1 MSNQQRVSRGIPTGG
16 QFSTTSRQ
24 ESGVTLTAPAR
35 KRDRRGTHFTVT
47 LPDGTVATRAS
58 QASTYSHVVAASAE
72 KPELVI
78 RERSLR
84 VSESV
89 ARIEVIDRVIANP
102 DIKMR
107 HELVSR
113 GWEGGTDPQGR
124 KHYGSCRAVIEHPD
138 GTQDHP
144 LAAVYCDSSGT
155 TQGVRRDD
163 GSYDSLA
170 LQSARD
176 ALLAQLKRERAKEE
190 RTAKNALRD
199 IARVE
204 AGTYPLEP
212 AKVERWSS
220 REDAALK
227 AVRGFDGPHQTRE
240 IMVLPV
246 DEP

>member
-24 ESGVTLTAPAR
+24 VSGVTLTGPAR

-89 ARIEVIDRVIANP
+89 ARIEDIDRVIANP

-107 HELVSR
+107 YELVSR
-113 GWEGGTDPQGR
+113 GWEGGTDPHGR
-124 KHYGSCRAVIEHPD
+124 NTTAPAVPSSSTRTARRFIRWPRSIATPRAPRR
-138 GTQDHP
+138 
-144 LAAVYCDSSGT
+144 ACAGT
-155 TQGVRRDD
+155 TAATIPWPCSRRAMHY
-163 GSYDSLA
+163 SHS
-170 LQSARD
+170 
-176 ALLAQLKRERAKEE
+176 
-190 RTAKNALRD
+190 
-199 IARVE
+199 
-204 AGTYPLEP
+204 
-212 AKVERWSS
+212 
-220 REDAALK
+220 
-227 AVRGFDGPHQTRE
+227 
-240 IMVLPV
+240 
-246 DEP
+246 